1 MGYEAW
7 PATVA
12 CVRVALRL
20 FIWALVMSWF
30 VGGVPVAVAGP
41 AKPGAVELEDE
52 KEVES
57 SGAAL
62 HRIPCEQVIAHI
74 DHNPKP
80 DHVTDAVRIARQM
93 HTSVLWV
100 DRCME
105 AYGRRMKQEVHNS
118 AEAREHRLESLEEDE
133 PEEVG
138 SEELGEMDTQD
149 RRELRRLRPHPDKEK
164 VLRKKTRPTPRANE
178 DD

>member
-12 CVRVALRL
+12 GVRVALRL

-30 VGGVPVAVAGP
+30 VGGEPVAVAGP

-52 KEVES
+52 KKVEN

-62 HRIPCEQVIAHI
+62 RRIPCEQVIAHI
-74 DHNPKP
+74 DHDPKP
-80 DHVTDAVRIARQM
+80 NHATDAVRIARQM
-93 HTSVLWV
+93 HISVLWV

-105 AYGRRMKQEVHNS
+105 AYGRRMKQEVHKS
-118 AEAREHRLESLEEDE
+118 AEAREQRLESLEEDE

-138 SEELGEMDTQD
+138 SEELGEMDPQD
-149 RRELRRLRPHPDKEK
+149 RRELRRLQPHPDQEK
-164 VLRKKTRPTPRANE
+164 VLRPNARPTP
-178 DD
+178 DS

>member
-1 MGYEAW
+1 
-7 PATVA
+7 
-12 CVRVALRL
+12 
-20 FIWALVMSWF
+20 MSWF

-41 AKPGAVELEDE
+41 AKPGAVGLEAE
-52 KEVES
+52 KELES
-57 SGAAL
+57 SGGAL
-62 HRIPCEQVIAHI
+62 RRVPCEQVIAHI
-74 DHNPKP
+74 DHERKPK
-80 DHVTDAVRIARQM
+80 HVTDAAEIARQM

-100 DRCME
+100 DRCMQ
-105 AYGRRMKQEVHNS
+105 AYGRRMKQDVHNS

-149 RRELRRLRPHPDKEK
+149 RRERRRLQPHADKET
-164 VLRKKTRPTPRANE
+164 VLRSNPRRTPRANE

>member
-1 MGYEAW
+1 
-7 PATVA
+7 
-12 CVRVALRL
+12 VALRL

-62 HRIPCEQVIAHI
+62 RRIPCEQVIAHI
-74 DHNPKP
+74 DRDPKP
-80 DHVTDAVRIARQM
+80 KHATDEVLIATQM

-105 AYGRRMKQEVHNS
+105 AYGRRMKQEVHKS
-118 AEAREHRLESLEEDE
+118 AEAREHGLESLEEDE

-164 VLRKKTRPTPRANE
+164 VLRKLRRPTPGGDE
-178 DD
+178 DEFGNYVGP